1 MDNGWFLLI
10 ISALVGSLFSLIGG
24 VLLLARRI
32 DNHKVQLIALP
43 FAAGALL
50 AAAFAE
56 MLPEAIEHGEPE
68 TVSLVVLIGFLTF
81 FCLERFLSWFHHHH
95 EHGKDQHHPTKL
107 LIIIGDTLHN
117 LIDGLVIGAAFLV
130 DPVVGV
136 ITTVAIAAHEIPQ
149 EVGDFGVLLALGMR
163 RRNVL
168 LANILSAF
176 ATLVGAVAVYG
187 LGGAMESLEPLLL
200 AGTAGFF
207 IYIAASDLVP
217 TIHAEPKLR
226 VANIQTFILLLGTA
240 IVFAATSSAHNLLH

>member
-10 ISALVGSLFSLIGG
+10 LCALVGSLFSLIGG
-24 VLLLARRI
+24 VLLLSRKI
-32 DNHKVQLIALP
+32 DERKVQIVALP

-50 AAAFAE
+50 AAAFAD
-56 MLPEAIEHGEPE
+56 MLPEALEHSEAK
-68 TVSLVVLIGFLTF
+68 TVSLVVLVGFLVF
-81 FCLERFLSWFHHHH
+81 FCLERFLGWFHHHH
-95 EHGKDQHHPTKL
+95 EHGTDVHRPTKF

-136 ITTVAIAAHEIPQ
+136 VTTVAIAAHEIPQ
-149 EVGDFGVLLALGMR
+149 EVGDFGVLLGLGMS

-168 LANILSAF
+168 LANVLSAC
-176 ATLVGAVAVYG
+176 ATLIGAVVVYG
-187 LGGAMESLEPLLL
+187 IGGSIAGLEPILL

-217 TIHAEPKLR
+217 TIHAETR
-226 VANIQTFILLLGTA
+226 MSTANLQTAVLLVGTL
-240 IVFAATSSAHNLLH
+240 VVYAATASAHNLIH